1 MITAFRNIRSTNTPY
16 YITIEK
22 AYERI
27 QEGKSK
33 DLIEKIRSTKDK
45 EKRNKLKTELP
56 SICFGGEFS
65 QRSKEKLI
73 KSSGF
78 MVTDYDEIETEE
90 EFSNIWNNLKNN
102 NHTYLMFKSPSFGI
116 SFGLKAVIRIPEDI
130 DHKKY
135 TEIFTAFE
143 KDYPCEYWDS
153 SNSDISRVCYES
165 YDADLYLN
173 KKAEIYDPI
182 IHDKGFTVSEKIPFI
197 PIDNEDF
204 IIEKIMKFNF
214 KKDFN
219 DGERNNFIF
228 DIAGLFCEY
237 GVSKSTTEN
246 YILNNVI
253 IGQFSEK
260 EAKTAIG
267 SAYKIRQF
275 GTKYFEDYPK
285 VNKIKRSLKKG
296 KKEVLK
302 EFNIS
307 ENTYDEI
314 KQENEVD
321 DFWFKVYKK
330 DGSETVKID
339 QLKYKFFLESLGYR
353 TVFINDEMK
362 PTLIKVESSI
372 IEETSE
378 ERIKHEV
385 LNYLIDNNEGVV
397 WNHCASSSRM
407 FKYDHLTMLDPIDL
421 LMINDTK
428 EKSFIAYKNGILSV
442 SKDKI
447 ELIDYLEKPGFIWK
461 SQIINRDFKKQ
472 KSDSNDYKEF
482 LDKISGGNYKAFKSV
497 VGYLCNTY
505 KNKINNK
512 AVILNDQVIS
522 DNPEGGT
529 GKGLFVQGIKQVR
542 NVSILDG
549 KTFDDKKSFPYQTI
563 SKDCQVLVFDDIK
576 KNWDFESKFSL
587 VTEGITLERKNK
599 DAIKLSVEE
608 SPKMLIST
616 NYAVKG
622 SGNSHDRRRHEM
634 EVAQFFGAK
643 KTPYDLFKRQLFE
656 DWDYEHFS
664 RFDNFIANCIQF
676 YFNNGLIEQ
685 QGVNIDTRKFIAGT
699 SMEFFEWMEERDNF
713 VFNIRHIKS
722 EKFEIF
728 TNYYPDYKKWLTRKR
743 FNIWV
748 ENYARYK
755 GMNFD
760 QGKDTNRWFGISENE
775 SIGKDEYISDV
786 PF

>member
-16 YITIEK
+16 YISIEK
-22 AYERI
+22 SYERI
-27 QEGKSK
+27 RQGYSK
-33 DLIEKIRSTKDK
+33 DLIERIRKETDK
-45 EKRNKLKTELP
+45 EKRNALKANLP

-65 QRSKEKLI
+65 QRSKEGLI
-73 KSSGF
+73 KSSGY
-78 MVTDYDEIETEE
+78 MVADYDDIKSKD
-90 EFSNIWNNLKNN
+90 EFKNIWNDLKNN
-102 NHTYLMFKSPSFGI
+102 PYTFLIFKSPSFGI
-116 SFGLKAVIRIPEDI
+116 SYGLKAVIKIPEDI

-135 TEIFTAFE
+135 TEIFKAFSNE
-143 KDYPCEYWDS
+143 FPSDYWDS

-165 YDADLYLN
+165 YDPNLYLN
-173 KKAEIYDPI
+173 KDAKVYDPV
-182 IHDKGFTVSEKIPFI
+182 IHDKGFSVSEKVPFI

-214 KKDFN
+214 KRDFN

-237 GVSKSTTEN
+237 GVSKTTAEN
-246 YILNNVI
+246 YILNNVVI
-253 IGQFSEK
+253 CNFSER
-260 EAKTAIG
+260 ETLTAIG

-285 VNKIKRSLKKG
+285 RNKIKRYLKNG
-296 KKEVLK
+296 KNAVLK
-302 EFNIS
+302 EFGIS
-307 ENTYDEI
+307 EETYNEI
-314 KQENEVD
+314 KEENEAE
-321 DFWFKVYKK
+321 DFWFFIEKK
-330 DGSETVKID
+330 DGSKIVKVD
-339 QLKYKFFLESLGYR
+339 QLKYKIFLESLGYR
-353 TVFINDEMK
+353 TVFINDEKK

-378 ERIKHEV
+378 EKIKHEV
-385 LNYLIDNNEGVV
+385 LNYLIEKNEGNV

-407 FKYDHLTMLDPIDL
+407 FKYDHLTMLDAIDL

-428 EKSFIAYKNGILSV
+428 EQSFIAYKNGILSI
-442 SKDKI
+442 SKDEIK
-447 ELIDYLEKPGFIWK
+447 LIDYLDKPGFIWK
-461 SQIINRDFKKQ
+461 SQIINRDFNKIKN
-472 KSDSNDYKEF
+472 DDNDYKSF
-482 LDKISGGNYKAFKSV
+482 LHNISGGNYDAFRSV

-512 AVILNDQVIS
+512 AVILNDEVIS

-599 DAIKLSVEE
+599 DAIKLTVEE

-634 EVAQFFGAK
+634 EVAQYFGSH
-643 KTPYDLFKRQLFE
+643 KTPYDVFGRQLFD
-656 DWDYEHFS
+656 DWDKDHFS

-676 YFNNGLIEQ
+676 YLNKGLIEQ
-685 QGVNIDTRKFIAGT
+685 EGVNIDTRKFIAST
-699 SMEFFEWMEERDNF
+699 SMEFFEWMEDRDNF
-713 VFNIRHIKS
+713 TFDFRHVKA
-722 EKFEIF
+722 EKFEMF
-728 TNYYPDYKKWLTRKR
+728 TNYYPDFKKWLTRKR

-755 GMNFD
+755 NLNFL
-760 QGKDTNRWFGISENE
+760 QGKDTDRWFGISENDTIE
-775 SIGKDEYISDV
+775 KHNDLA
-786 PF
+786 F